1 VPPGEGA
8 ITRERAVARAGEEQ
22 TAVVPHVELVEVRD
36 DVGQVDHGLALRVDR
51 VEDRLLQ
58 VGLGLG
64 SGRTLNQSRSRALTL
79 TLALTCW
86 KSESSSRSAEERQS
100 TSAPSWRLVTAA
112 SLATRR
118 KSRPFS
124 LSWLQVRGRGGA
136 RGSG

>member
-1 VPPGEGA
+1 MPPGEGA

-124 LSWLQVRGRGGA
+124 LSW
-136 RGSG
+136 

>member
-1 VPPGEGA
+1 M

-86 KSESSSRSAEERQS
+86 KSESSSRSAEARQS

-124 LSWLQVRGRGGA
+124 LSW
-136 RGSG
+136 

>member
-1 VPPGEGA
+1 MPPGEGA

>member
-1 VPPGEGA
+1 MPPGEGA

-58 VGLGLG
+58 VGLGLGLGLG

-124 LSWLQVRGRGGA
+124 LSW
-136 RGSG
+136 